1 MYKITREEAANM
13 LSISTRSI
21 DRYIRAWKLRSKK
34 EGKIVYIHQDDINN
48 FLSGWP
54 KKQEIIVGNVVSSS
68 DESITFTPSVMK
80 EDGNVMVMFE
90 RLREEIRQ
98 KDEEIKDMSV
108 KMWKMEE
115 IVKNSISMIEFK
127 KTQFLLEE
135 SKNSLNSDL
144 ENTKKEL
151 ENKDVLLKEEK
162 KLNYIL
168 IGIAFVLFIAL
179 VIIWL
184 IKI

>member
-1 MYKITREEAANM
+1 
-13 LSISTRSI
+13 
-21 DRYIRAWKLRSKK
+21 
-34 EGKIVYIHQDDINN
+34 
-48 FLSGWP
+48 
-54 KKQEIIVGNVVSSS
+54 
-68 DESITFTPSVMK
+68 
-80 EDGNVMVMFE
+80 
-90 RLREEIRQ
+90 
-98 KDEEIKDMSV
+98 
-108 KMWKMEE
+108 MEE

-184 IKI
+184 ILLSSTNKTILLFPSLILTLGAITTSLFCPFSNNSSKENVLPLQLTLVKWMVLNINTKIFITNNSPFLTNKMQLSLIQIMLVFFALQ